1 MNANL
6 KLKSSYWIVDARNR
20 IVFGRGRMEIL
31 EQIEKTGSINQAAKM
46 LKMSYKTA
54 WSKIKSTEKH
64 MQTKIV
70 HSDKRKGTRL
80 TQNGK
85 ELLRKYRLL
94 NKECMDADDDLFRKI
109 FSS

>member
-1 MNANL
+1 
-6 KLKSSYWIVDARNR
+6 VDARNR

-31 EQIEKTGSINQAAKM
+31 EQIEKTGSINRAAKM

-70 HSDKRKGTRL
+70 HSDKSKGTRL
-80 TQNGK
+80 TQKGK
-85 ELLRKYRLL
+85 ELVQKYRLL
-94 NKECMDADDDLFRKI
+94 NKKCMHADDELFRKI

>member
-1 MNANL
+1 MKQL

-31 EQIEKTGSINQAAKM
+31 EQVEKTGSINQAAKI

-70 HSDKRKGTRL
+70 HSDKSKGTRL
-80 TQNGK
+80 TRNGK

-94 NKECMDADDDLFRKI
+94 NQKCMEAGDDLFRQI